1 MKGLLLNRNEIV
13 INLQPRVLQTMLAR
27 LEEVSQVTY
36 GTEVI
41 ALRIM
46 GEGDVFDYEITAK
59 YTATGSSY

>member
-46 GEGDVFDYEITAK
+46 GEGDVFDYEITTKYSAK
-59 YTATGSSY
+59 GSSY

>member
-1 MKGLLLNRNEIV
+1 
-13 INLQPRVLQTMLAR
+13 MLAH

-59 YTATGSSY
+59 YSAKGSSY

>member
-1 MKGLLLNRNEIV
+1 
-13 INLQPRVLQTMLAR
+13 MLAR

-41 ALRIM
+41 ALPDH

-59 YTATGSSY
+59 YAKGSSY

>member
-1 MKGLLLNRNEIV
+1 
-13 INLQPRVLQTMLAR
+13 MLAH

-59 YTATGSSY
+59 YRATGSSY